1 MESYCKVKK
10 PSKMTKAYNKMNKT
24 NEIIKFLLATAITNI
39 IPQHFSIEYPW
50 IFHLF
55 VISRQGFFFLNN
67 SIKHHNRKDFLQLY

>member
-39 IPQHFSIEYPW
+39 IPQHFSIEYP
-50 IFHLF
+50 
-55 VISRQGFFFLNN
+55 
-67 SIKHHNRKDFLQLY
+67 